1 MIWYLD
7 EVVKSLVLILPK
19 ISGYAKTCKDKD
31 QNKDNKLMS
40 FCIDIGEGIDVAK
53 SNKSNE
59 CMVRHYYIFNC
70 GFKFQNFQWLP
81 WFDNIVS
88 YISNVAIIVVK
99 GVN

>member
-40 FCIDIGEGIDVAK
+40 FCIDDEKLLQNWKTIWTKIEDCK
-53 SNKSNE
+53 
-59 CMVRHYYIFNC
+59 YI
-70 GFKFQNFQWLP
+70 QT
-81 WFDNIVS
+81 IVLL
-88 YISNVAIIVVK
+88 K
-99 GVN
+99 L